1 MIVGMKQPTGGRK
14 SARCLGRRAGGG
26 DVVPA
31 LAAGTDRQN
40 AIAQGGAWSPRPDI
54 APPPGLAPL
63 AELNVANG
71 FPAFITR
78 TADARAYWDRFAAL
92 IGPVTGPEHR

>member
-1 MIVGMKQPTGGRK
+1 MPVWPQNAAILDGSP
-14 SARCLGRRAGGG
+14 S
-26 DVVPA
+26 PA
-31 LAAGTDRQN
+31 AAKLFLRWLLEPDQQN
-40 AIAQGGAWSPRPDI
+40 AIAQAGAWSPRLDT

-78 TADARAYWDRFAAL
+78 TADAQAYRDRLAAL
-92 IGPVTGPEHR
+92 IGPVTGPEYR